1 MKCKS
6 PINLDISSFFFF
18 TKSSDQIIRFA
29 PDPALIGLM
38 LDYEPDPALVG
49 LMQVQDENHNLYYP
63 TATSYLID
71 WEGEWSWLAATLG
84 RRLM

>member
-1 MKCKS
+1 
-6 PINLDISSFFFF
+6 
-18 TKSSDQIIRFA
+18 
-29 PDPALIGLM
+29 M

-71 WEGEWSWLAATLG
+71 WEGEWSWLAGDLG
-84 RRLM
+84 KRLM